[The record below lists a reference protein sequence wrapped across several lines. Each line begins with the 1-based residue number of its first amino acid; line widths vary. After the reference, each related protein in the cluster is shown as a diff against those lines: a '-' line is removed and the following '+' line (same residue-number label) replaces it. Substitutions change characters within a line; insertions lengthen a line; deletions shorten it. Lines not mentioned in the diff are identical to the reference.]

1 VPAQEDRLDRF
12 ANLRVASLAVD
23 LDASLSWLALRLTPG
38 LGARLMGNLLRQFG
52 SPEGVF
58 RAPLSELEACRLPA
72 ATAQAVAGRAAFRK
86 AEKELAAVRRIG
98 CRLLHWQETEY
109 PKALLEIYDPPP
121 LLYVRGD
128 PAVLGR
134 HAISI
139 VGTRRPTP
147 YGNQI
152 TERLARDLAERGLVI
167 VSGMARGIDSSAH
180 RGACAAARGAT
191 IGVLGCGIDVIYPK
205 ENRKLYAEVETRGA
219 ILSEFPT
226 GTHPAP
232 ENFPVRNRIVAGI
245 PLGVVVVQG
254 AQYSGSL
261 ITSRLAMEFGREVF
275 GVPGNITEPASFAP
289 NQLIK
294 QGAKLAT
301 GWEDVVEELPTEI
314 RAELFPVE
322 ATSAEERT
330 SLFEGALS
338 ATEKKLYAL
347 LRVEEPVHV
356 DDLVEGTGLS
366 SSETLAAL
374 CEMEMRGII
383 RQMPGK
389 QFVKV
394 LQ

>member
-1 VPAQEDRLDRF
+1 
-12 ANLRVASLAVD
+12 VD
-23 LDASLSWLALRLTPG
+23 LDASLSWLALHLTPG
-38 LGARLMGNLLRQFG
+38 LGARLMGRLLRQFG
-52 SPEGVF
+52 SPEDVF
-58 RAPLSELEACRLPA
+58 RASLSELEACHLPA
-72 ATAQAVAGRAAFRK
+72 AAAQAVASHAAFRQ
-86 AEKELAAVRRIG
+86 AEKELAEVRRIG

-109 PKALLEIYDPPP
+109 PQRLLEIYDPPP
-121 LLYVRGD
+121 LVYVRGD
-128 PAVLGR
+128 LAVLGR
-134 HAISI
+134 HIISI

-152 TERLARDLAERGLVI
+152 TERMARDLAERGLVI
-167 VSGMARGIDSSAH
+167 ASGLARGIDSSAH
-180 RGACAAARGAT
+180 RGACAAARGMT

-205 ENRKLYAEVETRGA
+205 ENRKLFAEVEKRGA
-219 ILSEFPT
+219 ILSEFPL

-232 ENFPVRNRIVAGI
+232 ENFPVRNRIVAGMA
-245 PLGVVVVQG
+245 LGVIVVQG

-261 ITSRLAMEFGREVF
+261 ITSRLAMEFGREVY
-275 GVPGNITEPASFAP
+275 GVPGNVTEPASFAP

-294 QGAKLAT
+294 QGAKLVA

-322 ATSAEERT
+322 ATSAGERA
-330 SLFEGALS
+330 SLFEQALS
-338 ATEKKLYAL
+338 PAEKKLYAL
-347 LRVEEPVHV
+347 LRVEQAVHV
-356 DDLVEGTGLS
+356 DELVEGTGLS

-394 LQ
+394 LL